1 MPGLFVAL
9 LSFARTVLSLKQ
21 STGPTQV
28 QDRGYANFLERCYG
42 EVRRVRLL
50 RASVSK
56 KLLAYSRAVDLR
68 IRRAGRPP
76 RLPLQARGLPP
87 HTLRRTARL
96 FAQDLGEC

>member
-1 MPGLFVAL
+1 MHARSVESS
-9 LSFARTVLSLKQ
+9 LSGGPPVRIMRYGSITLK
-21 STGPTQV
+21 SAV
-28 QDRGYANFLERCYG
+28 ERRYG
-42 EVRRVRLL
+42 EVRRSLAL
-50 RASVSK
+50 RTSVSK

-87 HTLRRTARL
+87 HTLRRIARL